1 MRQKILTGLMVCL
14 LLLPGVLKPVTA
26 AGNLPV
32 SKQYYVAKDGSDENP
47 GTITQPFATLEKAR
61 DTVRNEKGSLPD
73 GEIIINIRG
82 GTYQMSS
89 TFGLSSNDAGTERKP
104 ITYRAYP
111 GEKVVF
117 SGGQT
122 LDLTRA
128 QPVTAPGIRE
138 RIIDPDAREKVVQLN
153 LREQGINSI
162 DSIPTHG
169 FGRNGGYEPQQIYLN
184 KTALEDARWPNDDWL
199 YIAGVNGLTV
209 SYTEDRPSL
218 WKKAKDPY
226 GCGYWGSYFADH
238 DVAIKEFDFEN
249 KTFTLKE
256 HLNGYD
262 PVKGFWYFFYNLLEE
277 IDLPGESY
285 IDRDSL
291 TLYFYPTVDLE
302 DSHMEIALF
311 NSNMFELNGASYT
324 TIQGLNFELGRKEA
338 VTIRNCVKTVVDGC
352 ELARMHRGVSI
363 NGGSECGIIN
373 SHIYDMGGGGVNV
386 QGGDRRTL
394 TKSGHYIRDNHIHD
408 VNRVLRSYYPTVT
421 IGGVGIT
428 VEHNDLNNSP
438 HMLMQLNGNEHT
450 IQYNEIYNAVT
461 EATDMGAVY
470 WGRNPTWLGIKIN
483 YNYFHDI
490 GNQMEGYGSE
500 AVFIDDG
507 CCSTEVQG
515 NVFYR
520 AGGQFPVKVHGG
532 QYNQVFNNIFID
544 NKYALES
551 LQWECRQG
559 QPAEK
564 WQLWLQDK
572 YIWSH
577 GIMSKL
583 NAVNY
588 QNPPYSVAYPW
599 LPTVLTDPAP
609 VDSNVLERNLIVNG
623 QGAHGPATQR
633 NNYITNSDPG
643 FADFANGDFTLR
655 YDSPAFSQ
663 IEGFQPVPFRQM
675 GTTWAVSGQKPE
687 AKFPMIKG
695 SAVANTE
702 IAARFAFYDADGDR
716 QAAPDIQ
723 WYIGDSADGS
733 FTKLENKKDRTL
745 KLDISMIGKYVKYSV
760 IPRDSRMIDGEA
772 VESKP
777 VRVMN
782 SSDLDT
788 STLVDSIADAARLW
802 SETKVGRREG
812 QTNQTARD
820 AFYQRIEAAYNSL
833 QDPALTQTKVSNALL
848 NLQTARGTF
857 EASLNRGGLAI
868 TGVTGDSG
876 AVTAVSFSNTTGKA
890 QNGTLI
896 ITRILGNNTDEVIHQ
911 EITIPADQTYTAALE
926 QPAQTE
932 AGGQLKIMLWDSI
945 SGMQDMTDAF
955 IVE

>member
-1 MRQKILTGLMVCL
+1 
-14 LLLPGVLKPVTA
+14 
-26 AGNLPV
+26 
-32 SKQYYVAKDGSDENP
+32 
-47 GTITQPFATLEKAR
+47 
-61 DTVRNEKGSLPD
+61 
-73 GEIIINIRG
+73 
-82 GTYQMSS
+82 
-89 TFGLSSNDAGTERKP
+89 
-104 ITYRAYP
+104 
-111 GEKVVF
+111 
-117 SGGQT
+117 
-122 LDLTRA
+122 
-128 QPVTAPGIRE
+128 
-138 RIIDPDAREKVVQLN
+138 
-153 LREQGINSI
+153 
-162 DSIPTHG
+162 
-169 FGRNGGYEPQQIYLN
+169 
-184 KTALEDARWPNDDWL
+184 
-199 YIAGVNGLTV
+199 
-209 SYTEDRPSL
+209 
-218 WKKAKDPY
+218 
-226 GCGYWGSYFADH
+226 
-238 DVAIKEFDFEN
+238 
-249 KTFTLKE
+249 
-256 HLNGYD
+256 
-262 PVKGFWYFFYNLLEE
+262 
-277 IDLPGESY
+277 
-285 IDRDSL
+285 
-291 TLYFYPTVDLE
+291 
-302 DSHMEIALF
+302 
-311 NSNMFELNGASYT
+311 
-324 TIQGLNFELGRKEA
+324 
-338 VTIRNCVKTVVDGC
+338 
-352 ELARMHRGVSI
+352 
-363 NGGSECGIIN
+363 
-373 SHIYDMGGGGVNV
+373 
-386 QGGDRRTL
+386 
-394 TKSGHYIRDNHIHD
+394 
-408 VNRVLRSYYPTVT
+408 
-421 IGGVGIT
+421 
-428 VEHNDLNNSP
+428 
-438 HMLMQLNGNEHT
+438 
-450 IQYNEIYNAVT
+450 
-461 EATDMGAVY
+461 
-470 WGRNPTWLGIKIN
+470 
-483 YNYFHDI
+483 
-490 GNQMEGYGSE
+490 
-500 AVFIDDG
+500 
-507 CCSTEVQG
+507 
-515 NVFYR
+515 
-520 AGGQFPVKVHGG
+520 
-532 QYNQVFNNIFID
+532 
-544 NKYALES
+544 
-551 LQWECRQG
+551 
-559 QPAEK
+559 
-564 WQLWLQDK
+564 
-572 YIWSH
+572 
-577 GIMSKL
+577 MSKL

-687 AKFPMIKG
+687 AKFLMVKG

-702 IAARFAFYDADGDR
+702 IAARFAFYDADGDQ

-812 QTNQTARD
+812 QTTQTARD